1 MTDEKEIGVLV
12 IHTDRETGI
21 YKRYE
26 IYPRKFLE
34 DIPAKVE
41 EWNKNEKMDTVCKLY
56 DDPLL
61 VQVVDDMKS
70 SVTRNTL
77 LRSLKSIVYDIESA
91 VSELESWNEEVISA
105 LEELKGATRE

>member
-1 MTDEKEIGVLV
+1 MEEKEIGVLI
-12 IHTDRETGI
+12 IHTDRQTGE
-21 YKRYE
+21 YKKYE

-61 VQVVDDMKS
+61 VQMADDTHAS
-70 SVTRNTL
+70 FTRNIL
-77 LRSLKSIVYDIESA
+77 INSLKSIVCDIESA
-91 VSELESWNEEVISA
+91 VNNLESWQEEVVSK
-105 LEELKGATRE
+105 LDELKEEEKC

>member
-1 MTDEKEIGVLV
+1 MEEKEIGVLI
-12 IHTDRETGI
+12 IHTDRQTGE

-91 VSELESWNEEVISA
+91 VSDLESWNDDLRCSLDKLKEE
-105 LEELKGATRE
+105 